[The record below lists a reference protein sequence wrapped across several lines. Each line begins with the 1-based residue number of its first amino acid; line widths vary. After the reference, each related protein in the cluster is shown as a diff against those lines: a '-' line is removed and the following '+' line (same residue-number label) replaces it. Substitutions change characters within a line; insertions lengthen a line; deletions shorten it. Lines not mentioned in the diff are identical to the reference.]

1 MDKIKQL
8 IGSARYKLASDLDY
22 KYTLNLN
29 NDGALIKNNF
39 NKIIYTINQE
49 QVFREERLKSTKY
62 RILGKLNI
70 LTDNDLGYGD
80 PNGDYYTR
88 PTSKQWSPEF
98 NGDISSKTNP
108 NNWVL
113 QILYPSSM
121 DKYNY
126 VGKNQAYR
134 GISVT
139 SLIEGVDER
148 TTITT
153 QQRHGLVVD
162 DFCYIYSLDSN
173 NNVYTGI
180 HKVEFLDNDPNK
192 IRLDFNYQQPNID
205 NLLIK
210 KIVNPSKKDIN
221 FEDSKKPIEVEHSN
235 ISGSVVS
242 SSNPNANYI
251 KITTGNLTPALIND
265 THNLNV
271 GDYIEIRVNDTN
283 YGLNGLHRVEKT
295 INRYQFLIDLKLDT
309 QLPNNVDINYRR
321 LDGIPSDYYIRNF
334 TLLTRNDYDVVKA
347 TSFGRNIY
355 PETSLNQLGIANEM
369 WLFNFTE
376 DVDVNELYSHR
387 GGQTTQLYFA
397 TIKTSGNNP
406 YPWTDVT
413 AHWDFNKTTANSTN
427 GEELICKYDW
437 GSNGDGF
444 GTLQK
449 KYRRSSRYIGDFV
462 EYNRYELLENT
473 LSDIIHMWST
483 NQGGD
488 TEKQLLMFG
497 INEDKTEGLVYGGDT
512 NNNNS
517 LSIILP
523 KTYWTFDVS
532 INLTPKPTGQNFGSA
547 PINTTTKYWIEYRVW
562 NNGTSSNIITGTKG
576 PFQGPILDEP
586 LFTLSQNGIG
596 TNASNIGQNLVYIHV
611 YAEKPLQIQSSLYVN
626 NTTPDSDMSKIGAAS
641 LKNWYGPNEN
651 FGLGIG
657 TGSRKKQ
664 TTLRTYT
671 LDYPPGTI
679 LNSYYIHPFQKL
691 EIRKF
696 SNIIEKT
703 TNAQKTL
710 GIPGDAEVRPNGD
723 VIWRD
728 ILEPGYIEN
737 GNNGVNFPFL
747 NGSSYIYLNKNI
759 FIRKQIPDNLDNKVD
774 DEDTEVSPIKV
785 C

>member
-70 LTDNDLGYGD
+70 LTDNDLGFGPR
-80 PNGDYYTR
+80 PNDTK

-113 QILYPSSM
+113 QILYPSGM

-134 GISVT
+134 GISVVN
-139 SLIEGVDER
+139 LVEGVDER

-162 DFCYIYSLDSN
+162 NFCYIYSLDSN

-180 HKVEFLDNDPNK
+180 HKVEFLDSDPNK
-192 IRLDFNYQQPNID
+192 IRLDFNYQQPNSD

-235 ISGSVVS
+235 INGAVVS

-355 PETSLNQLGIANEM
+355 PETSLNQLGIANQM

-427 GEELICKYDW
+427 GEELICKYDYGTQPN
-437 GSNGDGF
+437 GSDGY
-444 GTLQK
+444 GRVQK
-449 KYRRSSRYIGDFV
+449 NSRRSSRYIGDFV
-462 EYNRYELLENT
+462 EYNRYQLIENT
-473 LSDIIHMWST
+473 LSDIIHRWSVINNET
-483 NQGGD
+483 NG
-488 TEKQLLMFG
+488 
-497 INEDKTEGLVYGGDT
+497 
-512 NNNNS
+512 
-517 LSIILP
+517 
-523 KTYWTFDVS
+523 
-532 INLTPKPTGQNFGSA
+532 
-547 PINTTTKYWIEYRVW
+547 
-562 NNGTSSNIITGTKG
+562 
-576 PFQGPILDEP
+576 
-586 LFTLSQNGIG
+586 
-596 TNASNIGQNLVYIHV
+596 
-611 YAEKPLQIQSSLYVN
+611 
-626 NTTPDSDMSKIGAAS
+626 
-641 LKNWYGPNEN
+641 
-651 FGLGIG
+651 
-657 TGSRKKQ
+657 
-664 TTLRTYT
+664 
-671 LDYPPGTI
+671 
-679 LNSYYIHPFQKL
+679 YYIQPFQKL

-696 SNIIEKT
+696 SDIIEKT

-737 GNNGVNFPFL
+737 GDNGVDFPFL

-759 FIRKQIPDNLDNKVD
+759 FIRKQTPDPLTDEIDN
-774 DEDTEVSPIKV
+774 EDTEVSPIKV